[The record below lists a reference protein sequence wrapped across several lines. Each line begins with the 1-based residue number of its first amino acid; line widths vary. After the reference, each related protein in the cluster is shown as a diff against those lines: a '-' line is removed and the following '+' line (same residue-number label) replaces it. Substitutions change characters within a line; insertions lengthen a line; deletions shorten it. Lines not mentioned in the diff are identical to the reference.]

1 MKTVRTIIFTVLILG
16 VALVLILK
24 HQGSVGNSLA
34 AQAIAEAGNQGK
46 PAWLFIHTSTDPTCI
61 QVETIFNTL
70 QTEFAGKIV
79 FINVDLSNRAEKG
92 LIKKYD
98 VKAVPT
104 SVFFDG
110 DGNLVDKKI
119 GPKPPDEYKDTL
131 LQLLEIS

>member
-1 MKTVRTIIFTVLILG
+1 MKTARTIIFTLLILG
-16 VALVLILK
+16 VAAILIIK
-24 HQGSVGNSLA
+24 HQGASGKSVA
-34 AQAIAEAGNQGK
+34 AQAIADAENQGK
-46 PAWLFIHTSTDPTCI
+46 PAWLFIHTATDPTCI
-61 QVETIFNTL
+61 QVEAIFTGL
-70 QTEFAGKIV
+70 QQEFAGKIV
-79 FINVDLSNRAEKG
+79 FINVDFHNPAEKG
-92 LIKKYD
+92 LLKKYD